1 MFAALHTFQEF
12 IDVVQVLLRPFAIL
26 LVKLAVINVVFRESF
41 ATLLEV
47 FLI

>member
-1 MFAALHTFQEF
+1 MSAALHTFQEF

-26 LVKLAVINVVFRESF
+26 LVKLAVINAVFRESF
-41 ATLLEV
+41 VTQLEA